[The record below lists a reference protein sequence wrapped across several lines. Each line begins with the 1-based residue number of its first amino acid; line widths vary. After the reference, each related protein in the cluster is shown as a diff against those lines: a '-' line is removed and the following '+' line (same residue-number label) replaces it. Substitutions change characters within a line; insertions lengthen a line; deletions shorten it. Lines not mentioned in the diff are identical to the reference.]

1 MPSLTALLPPPLHAN
16 VGCPVLE
23 PELGDQSP
31 GEVIGLPVGDAE
43 DELGGARVVPGLA
56 LGVPSGGVDRRECRP
71 DARLR
76 PGVRGERL
84 MTSGS
89 TSTTSTSRSC
99 GR

>member
-1 MPSLTALLPPPLHAN
+1 M
-16 VGCPVLE
+16 GCPVLE

-31 GEVIGLPVGDAE
+31 GEVIGLPVGGAE

-56 LGVPSGGVDRRECRP
+56 LGVLSGGVDRRECRP

-76 PGVRGERL
+76 PGVLGEQL
-84 MTSGS
+84 MTS